1 MKSPCGNTG
10 ERYSPIA
17 EESMA
22 DTEKVVNLTPG
33 ATTAPLQNVAL
44 CNRALER
51 ALHRPAHLP
60 GLVAF
65 YGPSGWGKS
74 TAAAYCANRHR
85 AYYVECKSSW
95 TKKALLQ
102 AVLTEMGVVPMRT
115 LYEMADQI
123 AEQLVLSQRPLI
135 IDEVDHIVTKKAV
148 EVIRDIY
155 EGSNAAILLIG
166 EEQLPTK
173 LREWERFHNRML
185 DWVGAQPCDIDDARA
200 LANLYCR
207 EVHIADDL
215 LARIQEVSRG
225 AARRICVN
233 IENVRQAGLSLGHE
247 HMDLAAWG
255 DRALYSGEA
264 PKRRV

>member
-1 MKSPCGNTG
+1 MSQFEPQ
-10 ERYSPIA
+10 
-17 EESMA
+17 
-22 DTEKVVNLTPG
+22 VNL
-33 ATTAPLQNVAL
+33 TTAPLTNVAR
-44 CNRALER
+44 CNGALQT
-51 ALHRPAHLP
+51 AMNRPSHLP

-95 TKKALLQ
+95 TKKALLSSI
-102 AVLTEMGVVPMRT
+102 LTEMGIAPAKT

-123 AEQLVLSQRPLI
+123 SEQLVLSGRPLI
-135 IDEVDHIVTKKAV
+135 IDEMDHIVTKKAV

-155 EGSNAAILLIG
+155 ESSNAAILLIG
-166 EEQLPTK
+166 EELLPAK

-185 DWVGAQPCDIDDARA
+185 SWVPAQPCDLSDAKQ
-200 LANLYCR
+200 LAKLYCR
-207 EVHIADDL
+207 EVTIAEDL
-215 LARIQEVSRG
+215 LEKVVDVSRG

-233 IENVRQAGLSLGHE
+233 IELIRQEALGNGTDE
-247 HMDLAAWG
+247 MDLATWG
-255 DRALYSGEA
+255 YLPIYSGEA

>member
-1 MKSPCGNTG
+1 MTTQQSLTQNLNP
-10 ERYSPIA
+10 
-17 EESMA
+17 
-22 DTEKVVNLTPG
+22 VNPHSGL
-33 ATTAPLQNVAL
+33 TTAPLQNVGL
-44 CNRALER
+44 CNEALER
-51 ALHRPAHLP
+51 ALDRPAHLP

-95 TKKALLQ
+95 TKKALLL
-102 AVLTEMGVVPMRT
+102 AIITEMGIAPAKT

-123 AEQLVLSQRPLI
+123 SEQLVLSQRPLI
-135 IDEVDHIVTKKAV
+135 IDEMDHIVSKKAV
-148 EVIRDIY
+148 EVVRDIY

-166 EEQLPTK
+166 EEMLPAK

-185 DWVGAQPCDIDDARA
+185 SWVPAQPCNLDDAQA
-200 LANLYCR
+200 LAQMYCS
-207 EVHIADDL
+207 EVAIADDL
-215 LARIQEVSRG
+215 MSRISDVSRG

-233 IENVRQAGLSLGHE
+233 LESVRQAALSDGLDFI
-247 HMDLAAWG
+247 DLATWG
-255 DRALYSGEA
+255 DRPLYSGEA

>member
-1 MKSPCGNTG
+1 MTQQESTVNFTG
-10 ERYSPIA
+10 
-17 EESMA
+17 M
-22 DTEKVVNLTPG
+22 
-33 ATTAPLQNVAL
+33 TTAPLQNVAL
-44 CNRALER
+44 CNGALER

-95 TKKALLQ
+95 TKKALLS
-102 AVLTEMGVVPMRT
+102 AILTEMGIAPAKT

-123 AEQLVLSQRPLI
+123 SEQLVLSQRPLI
-135 IDEVDHIVTKKAV
+135 IDEMDHIVTKKAV

-166 EEQLPTK
+166 EELLPAK

-185 DWVGAQPCDIDDARA
+185 SWVPAQPCDLDDSQA
-200 LANLYCR
+200 LARMYCR
-207 EVHIADDL
+207 EVRIGDDL
-215 LARIQEVSRG
+215 MARIQDISRG

-233 IENVRQAGLSLGHE
+233 LENVRQAGLANGLDY
-247 HMDLAAWG
+247 MDLAAWG
-255 DRALYSGEA
+255 DRPLYSGEA

>member
-1 MKSPCGNTG
+1 MTQTDN
-10 ERYSPIA
+10 
-17 EESMA
+17 
-22 DTEKVVNLTPG
+22 VVNLSSST
-33 ATTAPLQNVAL
+33 AAPLQNVAL
-44 CNRALER
+44 CNGALER
-51 ALHRPAHLP
+51 ALDRPAHLP

-95 TKKALLQ
+95 TKKALLN
-102 AVLTEMGVVPMRT
+102 AVLTEMGVAPAKT

-123 AEQLVLSQRPLI
+123 SEQLVLSGRPLI
-135 IDEVDHIVTKKAV
+135 VDEMDHIVSKKAV

-166 EEQLPTK
+166 EELLPAK

-185 DWVGAQPCDIDDARA
+185 AWVPAQPCDLDDTRQLAR
-200 LANLYCR
+200 LYCR
-207 EVHIADDL
+207 EVTIHDDL
-215 LARIQEVSRG
+215 LAKIQEVSRG

-233 IENVRQAGLSLGHE
+233 VENVRQAALGGGLAE
-247 HMDLAAWG
+247 VDLATWG
-255 DRALYSGEA
+255 DQPLYSGEA